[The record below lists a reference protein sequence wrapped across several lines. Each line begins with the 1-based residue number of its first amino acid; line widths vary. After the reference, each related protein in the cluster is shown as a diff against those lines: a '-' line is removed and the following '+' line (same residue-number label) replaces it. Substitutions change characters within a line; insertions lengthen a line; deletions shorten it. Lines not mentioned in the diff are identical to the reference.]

1 METAAER
8 KRSLRAEVW
17 QRRRAMSPDE
27 REAAGAGIAFH
38 GFAWATSAVPEGGT
52 LTAYLGLGAE
62 PPTLPLLGR
71 LHARGF
77 HLLLPIC
84 EPERQL
90 SWVEWQPNISYERS
104 RFAPLQEPVG
114 PRLDAR
120 ALQAGDADRPPL
132 AAILLPATALDADGR
147 RVGQGGGYYDRFLA
161 QLSGGAIPATAAI
174 VFDAEVLPPG
184 GVPDEPLDRRVQA
197 AITPSGIRHLGNIA

>member
-1 METAAER
+1 
-8 KRSLRAEVW
+8 
-17 QRRRAMSPDE
+17 MSADE
-27 REAAGAGIAFH
+27 RAAAGAGIAFH
-38 GFAWATSAVPEGGT
+38 GFAWATSQVPEGGT

-90 SWVEWQPNISYERS
+90 SWVEWSPDISYERS
-104 RFAPLQEPVG
+104 RYAPLQEPVG
-114 PRLDAR
+114 PRLDAL
-120 ALQAGDADRPPL
+120 ALQRGDGQRPPL
-132 AAILLPATALDADGR
+132 AAILLPATALDAEGR

-161 QLSGGAIPATAAI
+161 QLGEGPAPATAAI
-174 VFDAEVLPPG
+174 VFDAEVLPSG
-184 GVPDEPLDRRVQA
+184 EVPDEPLDRRVDA
-197 AITPSGIRHLGNIA
+197 AITPSGIRHLRNTA

>member
-1 METAAER
+1 MEDAAER
-8 KRSLRAEVW
+8 KRGLRAEVW
-17 QRRRAMSPDE
+17 QRRRAMTPDQ

-38 GFAWATSAVPEGGT
+38 GFAWATSNVPERGT

-90 SWVEWQPNISYERS
+90 SWVEWRPDISYERS

-120 ALQAGDADRPPL
+120 ALQAGDGGRPPL
-132 AAILLPATALDADGR
+132 AAILLPATALDAEGR

-161 QLSGGAIPATAAI
+161 QFGDETPATAAI
-174 VFDAEVLPPG
+174 VFDAEILPSG
-184 GVPDEPLDRRVQA
+184 DVPDEPLDRRVGA
-197 AITPSGIRHLGNIA
+197 AITPSGVRHLRNMA

>member
-1 METAAER
+1 MESAAER

-17 QRRRAMSPDE
+17 QRRRAMTADQ

-38 GFAWATSAVPEGGT
+38 GFAWATSHVPEGGT

-62 PPTLPLLGR
+62 PPTLPLLDR

-90 SWVEWQPNISYERS
+90 SWVEWRPDISYERS
-104 RFAPLQEPVG
+104 RYAPLQEPVG
-114 PRLDAR
+114 TRLDAR
-120 ALQAGDADRPPL
+120 ALLVGNGDRPPL
-132 AAILLPATALDADGR
+132 AAVLLPATALDADGR

-161 QLSGGAIPATAAI
+161 GFGDDRTPATAAI
-174 VFDAEVLPPG
+174 VFDAEVLPAG
-184 GVPDEPLDRRVQA
+184 RVPDEPLDRRVEA
-197 AITPSGIRHLGNIA
+197 AITPSGIQRLRNIA